1 MPDLRELYQQVIL
14 DHHRKPRNFH
24 KLERA
29 NKQADGYNPLCGDK
43 VSVYLEVENGII
55 RDAGFIG
62 AGCAIS
68 TASASMMTESLKGKT
83 LSEAETLFD
92 RFHKL
97 VTGDAAA
104 DSDASALGKLAVFSG
119 VREYPVRVKC
129 ASLAWHTM
137 HAALEGRKDTIAT
150 E

>member
-14 DHHRKPRNFH
+14 DHHKKPRNFH

-43 VSVYLEVENGII
+43 VSVYLEVEDGII
-55 RDAGFIG
+55 RDAAFVGT
-62 AGCAIS
+62 GCAIS

-83 LSEAETLFD
+83 VAEADVLFE

-97 VTGDAAA
+97 VTGDIAVSA
-104 DSDASALGKLAVFSG
+104 DTSGLGKLAVFSG

-137 HAALEGRKDTIAT
+137 HAALEGSKDTVAT